1 MCHKKTSTLRNFEK
15 RNAAQFNDLSA
26 LKALRQTQTKMTK
39 LLTNKGANV

>member
-1 MCHKKTSTLRNFEK
+1 MCHKKTSTLRNFEE

-26 LKALRQTQTKMTK
+26 LKELRQTQTKMTK